1 VTGVLPIVAA
11 PGHATFCPAARII
24 GFAWLPVVPSHLP
37 LAVASDPSRRT
48 VLLPPLARRAGAAL
62 GPTATGAPAA
72 MVAIEFGCSAGA
84 PSS

>member
-1 VTGVLPIVAA
+1 
-11 PGHATFCPAARII
+11 
-24 GFAWLPVVPSHLP
+24 
-37 LAVASDPSRRT
+37 VASDPSRRT